1 MSNDITEFP
10 GRIIAFAQV
19 RDDELADHTTLI
31 EVTDSERDGT
41 IEIAFNTNLPR
52 KPRVYVRFR
61 LQDLMRELMKQVTSE

>member
-1 MSNDITEFP
+1 MGVITEFP
-10 GRIIAFAQV
+10 GHVIAFA
-19 RDDELADHTTLI
+19 RDDRKLADHSTLL

-61 LQDLMRELMKQVTSE
+61 LQDLMRELMKQVKPE